1 MLRNLLLDRVLR
13 ACIASQGRTLE
24 TPSSPD
30 GFVRLADPTM
40 GKRVLGRFAY
50 YPYYSPCSSSRL
62 RLAMFFEDMRSK
74 RRLMEIAADRLSI
87 RRYLGTGL
95 RSAPATAGT
104 AEHLSRPA

>member
-1 MLRNLLLDRVLR
+1 
-13 ACIASQGRTLE
+13 
-24 TPSSPD
+24 
-30 GFVRLADPTM
+30 
-40 GKRVLGRFAY
+40 VLGRFVY

-87 RRYLGTGL
+87 RRYL
-95 RSAPATAGT
+95 T